1 MINNATRTGNLRGG
15 FTLLELIIVISVI
28 TALAAMGYP
37 AYLGIKHKVD
47 VSSTDTLVNSIAA
60 AIATYSTRTWSWDIA
75 LPGQPPKP
83 RMYHMFDLNHL
94 DSSGNP
100 NPDLADA
107 PKGGTKRY
115 WSIDGYTLPEKSP
128 YFTSPNTWQD
138 YKYPVSPDLDS
149 NGDGLFDGGFPKEV
163 LASGY
168 KGFVNMA
175 SPSVKKSFINK
186 KGQIVD
192 AWQRPLR
199 ITFAAKVFGTQ
210 SFGVWSAGYDGK
222 DSFLSSSTTFQDDP
236 SRPNDDLRSW
246 ESSSGR

>member
-1 MINNATRTGNLRGG
+1 MGITMSNKATRTGNSRGG
-15 FTLLELIIVISVI
+15 FTLLELIVVISVI

-47 VSSTDTLVNSIAA
+47 VSSTDTLVNSIAT
-60 AIATYSTRTWSWDIA
+60 AITTYSTRTWSWNEGTSAAPIMR
-75 LPGQPPKP
+75 Q
-83 RMYHMFDLNHL
+83 YHMFDLNHL
-94 DSSGNP
+94 GSSGSA
-100 NPDLADA
+100 NPDLSDA
-107 PKGGTKRY
+107 PKGGTKRF
-115 WSIDGYTLPEKSP
+115 WSIDGYTLPERSP
-128 YFTSPNTWQD
+128 YFTSPNTWLD

-149 NGDGLFDGGFPKEV
+149 SGDGLFDGGFPKEV

-199 ITFAAKVFGTQ
+199 ISFAAKVYGTQ
-210 SFGVWSAGYDGK
+210 AFGVWSAGYDGK
-222 DSFLSSSTTFQDDP
+222 DDDIVRGTEAP
-236 SRPNDDLRSW
+236 SVDDLKSW
-246 ESSSGR
+246 EPQGAR

>member
-1 MINNATRTGNLRGG
+1 MINKATRTGNSRGG

-47 VSSTDTLVNSIAA
+47 VSSTDTLVNSIAT
-60 AIATYSTRTWSWDIA
+60 AITTYSTKTWTWNIGTTA
-75 LPGQPPKP
+75 APTM

-94 DSSGNP
+94 GSSGSA
-100 NPDLADA
+100 NPDLSDA
-107 PKGGTKRY
+107 PKGGTKRF

-128 YFTSPNTWQD
+128 YFTSPNTWLD
-138 YKYPVSPDLDS
+138 YKYPVAPDLDS
-149 NGDGLFDGGFPKEV
+149 SGEGLFDGGFAKEV

-199 ITFAAKVFGTQ
+199 ISFAAKVYGTQ
-210 SFGVWSAGYDGK
+210 AFGVWSAGYDGK
-222 DSFLSSSTTFQDDP
+222 DDDIVRGTETP
-236 SRPNDDLRSW
+236 SVDDLKSW
-246 ESSSGR
+246 EPQGAR

>member
-1 MINNATRTGNLRGG
+1 MGITMSNKATRTGNSRGG
-15 FTLLELIIVISVI
+15 FTLLELIVVISVI

-47 VSSTDTLVNSIAA
+47 VSSTDTLVNSIAT
-60 AIATYSTRTWSWDIA
+60 AITTYSTKTWSWNTGTTA
-75 LPGQPPKP
+75 APTM

-94 DSSGNP
+94 GSSGSA
-100 NPDLADA
+100 NPDLSDA
-107 PKGGTKRY
+107 PKGGTKRF
-115 WSIDGYTLPEKSP
+115 WSIDGYTLPERSP
-128 YFTSPNTWQD
+128 YFTSPNTWLD

-149 NGDGLFDGGFPKEV
+149 SGDGLFDGGFPKEV

-199 ITFAAKVFGTQ
+199 ISFAAKVYGTQ
-210 SFGVWSAGYDGK
+210 AFGVWSAGYDGK
-222 DSFLSSSTTFQDDP
+222 DDDIVRGTEIP
-236 SRPNDDLRSW
+236 SVDDLKSW
-246 ESSSGR
+246 EPQGAR

>member
-1 MINNATRTGNLRGG
+1 MGIIMSNKATRTGNSRGG
-15 FTLLELIIVISVI
+15 FTLLELIVVISVI

-47 VSSTDTLVNSIAA
+47 VSSTDTLVNSIAT
-60 AIATYSTRTWSWDIA
+60 AITTYSTKTWSWNAGTSAAPIM
-75 LPGQPPKP
+75 

-94 DSSGNP
+94 DSSSNA
-100 NPDLADA
+100 NPDLHDA
-107 PKGGTKRY
+107 PKGGTKRF
-115 WSIDGYTLPEKSP
+115 WSIDGYTLPEKP
-128 YFTSPNTWQD
+128 AYFTSPNTWLD

-149 NGDGLFDGGFPKEV
+149 SGDGLFDGGFPKEV
-163 LASGY
+163 LVSGY

-199 ITFAAKVFGTQ
+199 ISFAAKVYGTQ
-210 SFGVWSAGYDGK
+210 AFGVWSAGYDGK
-222 DSFLSSSTTFQDDP
+222 DDDIVRGTEAP
-236 SRPNDDLRSW
+236 SVDDLKSW
-246 ESSSGR
+246 EPQGAR

>member
-1 MINNATRTGNLRGG
+1 MSNTTTCTGNSRGG
-15 FTLLELIIVISVI
+15 FTLLELIVVISVI

-47 VSSTDTLVNSIAA
+47 VSSTDTLVNSIAT
-60 AIATYSTRTWSWDIA
+60 AITTYSTRTWSWNTGTTA
-75 LPGQPPKP
+75 APTM
-83 RMYHMFDLNHL
+83 RTYHMFDLNHL
-94 DSSGNP
+94 NNNGSA
-100 NPDLADA
+100 NPDLSDA
-107 PKGGTKRY
+107 PKGGTKRF
-115 WSIDGYTLPEKSP
+115 WSIDGYTLPERSP
-128 YFTSPNTWQD
+128 YFTSPNTWLD

-149 NGDGLFDGGFPKEV
+149 TGDGLFDGGFPKEV

-199 ITFAAKVFGTQ
+199 ISFAAKVYGTQ
-210 SFGVWSAGYDGK
+210 AFGVWSAGYDGK
-222 DSFLSSSTTFQDDP
+222 DDIVGRP
-236 SRPNDDLRSW
+236 SEDDLKSW
-246 ESSSGR
+246 ESQGGQ